1 MALFYLLVVAYNLN
15 KTDYTMKLNFQFVA
29 LSLLLLGSLA
39 ACNNSDKKVAD
50 AKKSTSTAVNE
61 ITGVKQD
68 ADFVVRA
75 LNMGMFEVQVAQLA
89 EKKAETKELKD
100 LAAKVESEHSKVNEQ
115 LAILATEKNIT
126 APDSITNEMQ
136 DKVMRLSQL
145 SGKDFDKEYANIM
158 LDQHKEVVDEF
169 EQISIN
175 AVDADIKQ
183 LAVEALP
190 AIRIHYE
197 EAVKVK
203 DVVEKKYK

>member
-1 MALFYLLVVAYNLN
+1 
-15 KTDYTMKLNFQFVA
+15 MKLNFQLIA
-29 LSLLLLGSLA
+29 LSLLIVVGG
-39 ACNNSDKKVAD
+39 ACNDSNRKASDVKSINAD
-50 AKKSTSTAVNE
+50 SSN
-61 ITGVKQD
+61 TGVKQD

-75 LNMGMFEVQVAQLA
+75 LNMGMFEVQAAQLA
-89 EKKAETKELKD
+89 EKKAETEELKV

-136 DKVMRLSQL
+136 DKVMKLSQL
-145 SGKDFDKEYANIM
+145 SGEDFDKEYANIM
-158 LDQHKEVVDEF
+158 LNQHKEVVDEF

-183 LAVEALP
+183 LAVSALP
-190 AIRIHYE
+190 AIRTHYE